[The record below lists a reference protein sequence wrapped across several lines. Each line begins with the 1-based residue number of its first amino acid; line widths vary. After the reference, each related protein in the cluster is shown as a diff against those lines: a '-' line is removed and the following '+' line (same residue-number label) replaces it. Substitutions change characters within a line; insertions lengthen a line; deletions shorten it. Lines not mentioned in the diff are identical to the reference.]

1 MASLLR
7 GVAILFFGIGGF
19 VMVVGGL
26 ASFLFHDGILP
37 DDRETYGWEAVFSF
51 GRAFFPSLA
60 IALVCLSLGLIVSR
74 FAKNRRTG

>member
-1 MASLLR
+1 MAALLR
-7 GVAILFFGIGGF
+7 VIAILLFGIGGF

-37 DDRETYGWEAVFSF
+37 DDRETHGWEAVFSF
-51 GRAFFPSLA
+51 GRAFFPTLA

-74 FAKNRRTG
+74 FAKKKTGA